1 MLNQL
6 INFFHLRS
14 MNDKIYIQLQM
25 KNMIVQNY
33 DNSYQ
38 QYYLQYLILIQFQIN
53 NYINPISLLSS
64 FIQFCFTQELCN
76 LNIYQQKSC
85 HDAKD
90 LKQLFQFQVMNAV
103 VIELTFYQEALRIQ
117 KTQIWQVIIFKQLI
131 FQFLIEYLFSILKR
145 LACEYILFSF
155 GEKLKYSCSS
165 FSYSQLQPVYSIDT
179 VFQINSQ
186 MILQILSIPIQ
197 NDQLK
202 LKPNKSII
210 FIGFSSKIRL
220 NQFNPS
226 FQSTIQ
232 NKHFHFL
239 IFLIFQSFIQRQ
251 IVTLNQ
257 KFSEEDFIQIN
268 LKVSLIDQIIELS
281 LIWYLINIK
290 NMFQNST
297 YLPQYLHSQGPH
309 RQTQSILSR
318 GGFEKR
324 KAIDHYSYAIDQEIG
339 KGFSSRV
346 YKGRDERTLENVAVK
361 VIDMKKLKQ
370 TIHKQ
375 LLKNEINALKSF
387 NHQSIL
393 KLIDVCQTSNNT
405 YIITEFCDSGDL
417 DKYLRKNLKIKEPEA
432 IRILQALVNAINE
445 INLKGFIHRD
455 IKPANILLKGN
466 EPKLAD
472 FGFAVPVWQARIQQ
486 RNINVGTP
494 LYMSPQA
501 LKHQDYSEKG
511 DVWAVGIVYF
521 EMLFGRTPFNAQSEA
536 ALLSNILNKSL
547 IIPQTPSVS
556 ELSKDFIK
564 KCLQIDDHERLNVK
578 AMYEHQIIQSKNF
591 YCYLQDD
598 CFSQLKKINTLIN
611 NSQAKK
617 SKRSLTQNLKRNCNQ
632 DQGNLENDVNE
643 GNKKCYAQQDVP
655 QRSSSQYQFQLPQY
669 KIKHP
674 LNIQAENTNSINLQ
688 QTLSLQQG
696 DGYKTNNQILIFQ
709 INYCRYLFKFSQY
722 LINSQA
728 VQTEIKDKI
737 LFVLSKCIAV
747 KISQLSKILDK
758 ENKGDNQNQLYDYDK
773 QKQSQSFNGIC
784 LAVSEYQIKYMNH
797 FQKIL
802 KLALKNNFSND
813 PIVGSLCNNYLYEN
827 NTVYEI
833 ALHYLNLSL
842 NKLTQNL
849 NQTTVDRYSDKTNA
863 EVNIH
868 QCQSQQLL
876 FILEGLKNCKELIMM
891 IWKCQYD
898 LITFQKGY
906 QIDRI
911 IALIPG
917 QVNHNQSENKIQ
929 YYS

>member
-1 MLNQL
+1 
-6 INFFHLRS
+6 
-14 MNDKIYIQLQM
+14 
-25 KNMIVQNY
+25 
-33 DNSYQ
+33 
-38 QYYLQYLILIQFQIN
+38 
-53 NYINPISLLSS
+53 
-64 FIQFCFTQELCN
+64 
-76 LNIYQQKSC
+76 
-85 HDAKD
+85 
-90 LKQLFQFQVMNAV
+90 
-103 VIELTFYQEALRIQ
+103 
-117 KTQIWQVIIFKQLI
+117 
-131 FQFLIEYLFSILKR
+131 
-145 LACEYILFSF
+145 
-155 GEKLKYSCSS
+155 
-165 FSYSQLQPVYSIDT
+165 
-179 VFQINSQ
+179 
-186 MILQILSIPIQ
+186 
-197 NDQLK
+197 
-202 LKPNKSII
+202 
-210 FIGFSSKIRL
+210 
-220 NQFNPS
+220 
-226 FQSTIQ
+226 
-232 NKHFHFL
+232 
-239 IFLIFQSFIQRQ
+239 
-251 IVTLNQ
+251 
-257 KFSEEDFIQIN
+257 
-268 LKVSLIDQIIELS
+268 
-281 LIWYLINIK
+281 
-290 NMFQNST
+290 MFQNST

-309 RQTQSILSR
+309 RQTQSIMGR
-318 GGFEKR
+318 GGIEKR

-370 TIHKQ
+370 TLHKQ
-375 LLKNEINALKSF
+375 LLKNEINALRSF

-466 EPKLAD
+466 DPKLAD
-472 FGFAVPVWQARIQQ
+472 FGFAVPIWQAKIQQ
-486 RNINVGTP
+486 KNINVGTP

-564 KCLQIDDHERLNVK
+564 KCLQIDDHERFNVK

-598 CFSQLKKINTLIN
+598 CFSQLKKVNTLIN
-611 NSQAKK
+611 NSQVKK

-632 DQGNLENDVNE
+632 DLGNLENDANQM
-643 GNKKCYAQQDVP
+643 NKQCYAQLDVP
-655 QRSSSQYQFQLPQY
+655 QRSSSQYQFQLPQHN
-669 KIKHP
+669 IKHP
-674 LNIQAENTNSINLQ
+674 LNIQVENTNSINLQ
-688 QTLSLQQG
+688 QTFSHQES

-722 LINSQA
+722 LINSQV
-728 VQTEIKDKI
+728 VQTEFKNKI
-737 LFVLSKCIAV
+737 LFVLGKCIAV

-758 ENKGDNQNQLYDYDK
+758 ENKGDNQCQLYDYDK
-773 QKQSQSFNGIC
+773 YKQSQSFNGIC
-784 LAVSEYQIKYMNH
+784 LAVSEYQIKYINH

-802 KLALKNNFSND
+802 KLALKNNFQND
-813 PIVGSLCNNYLYEN
+813 PIIGNLCNNYLYEN
-827 NTVYEI
+827 NTVYELV
-833 ALHYLNLSL
+833 LHYLNLSL
-842 NKLTQNL
+842 IKLTQNL
-849 NQTTVDRYSDKTNA
+849 NQTTADRFSDKTNA
-863 EVNIH
+863 EVSIH
-868 QCQSQQLL
+868 QFQSQQLL
-876 FILEGLKNCKELIMM
+876 FILEGLKNCKELTMI

-911 IALIPG
+911 IAQIPG
-917 QVNHNQSENKIQ
+917 QVNHNQSENKMQ
-929 YYS
+929 NYS